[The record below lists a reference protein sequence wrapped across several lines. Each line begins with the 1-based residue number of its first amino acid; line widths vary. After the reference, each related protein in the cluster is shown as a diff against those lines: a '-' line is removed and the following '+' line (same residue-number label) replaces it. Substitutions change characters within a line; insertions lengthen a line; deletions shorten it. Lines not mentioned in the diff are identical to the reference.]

1 MATLGDLVRSSTEA
15 ERKRD
20 FLPIIIGT
28 AKREIKTSNSN
39 NKTRLNLFIL
49 GKPKVCGFCF
59 YMQQKS
65 VKYLLFLV
73 LIFFVSACGGVKK
86 TLRKADTAY
95 ENGEY
100 YEAGE
105 LYKKAY
111 SRISYKDRELRGTT
125 AFKQAECYRL
135 TSNARAEQIYK
146 NAIRNKYPDSIAF
159 FRLGQIQQ
167 KNGKYNEALKSYT
180 TYLEYDPESPQG
192 KFGLK
197 SLELADSLRKNPSR
211 FIIKKEKHF
220 NVGRSSSFSPAFVGE
235 EGNVLIFTSNRKYD
249 KKEKNQKRNSVSGQP
264 NNSLFQVRKNSQGN
278 WEKPEVLEGEVTSK
292 NDEGIASFTSN
303 GQTMYYTR
311 SMTEESKGE
320 GTLIVTSRRSEG
332 SWSDPS
338 AITLYNDSSISVAH
352 PAISPDGSTLYFV
365 SNAPNGEGGKD
376 IYRTKLENGKP
387 GYIENLGTAINT
399 PGDEMFPSFHPDG
412 TLYFSSNG
420 HPGMGGLDIFKAEE
434 ITLPD
439 STKTWKVE
447 NIGSPINSNGDDFG
461 ITFSGNPESGQ
472 KDVGFFSSNRN
483 ETRGY
488 DAIWSFVLP
497 ELEYFLEGKILARN
511 GNPIPTG
518 RINIVG
524 NDGETAK
531 IFAKGDGS
539 YRFKLKKGVNYQLQA
554 SADEYLNERD
564 SISTHVV
571 NERESQ
577 TFIRNFSL
585 IPTFS
590 SVKLDNIYYD
600 FDKATLRPESKEGL
614 DALIGMMNEN
624 PHITIEMSAH
634 TDYKGNNEY
643 NRILSYERAQS
654 VIDYLI
660 EAGIDG
666 ARLSAV
672 GYGEVKPF
680 VIDTKHNQL
689 FGFLSIGTELT
700 EEYILSLPEEEQE
713 VANQINRRTEFKIVS
728 TTYNIQ

>member
-1 MATLGDLVRSSTEA
+1 MH
-15 ERKRD
+15 
-20 FLPIIIGT
+20 
-28 AKREIKTSNSN
+28 
-39 NKTRLNLFIL
+39 
-49 GKPKVCGFCF
+49 
-59 YMQQKS
+59 QKS
-65 VKYLLFLV
+65 ITYFLFFLV
-73 LIFFVSACGGVKK
+73 IFTFSACGGVKK
-86 TLRKADTAY
+86 TLRKADTNY

-100 YEAGE
+100 YAAGE

-111 SRISYKDRELRGTT
+111 SRISYKDRELRGET

-135 TSNARAEQIYK
+135 TNNARAEQVYR

-159 FRLGQIQQ
+159 FRLGQVQQ
-167 KNGKYNEALKSYT
+167 KNGKYNDALKSYT
-180 TYLEYDPESPQG
+180 TYLEYDPESAQG
-192 KFGLK
+192 KFGLE
-197 SLELADSLRKNPSR
+197 SLKLADSLRNNPSR

-220 NVGRSSSFSPAFVGE
+220 NAGRSSSFSPAFVGND
-235 EGNVLIFTSNRKYD
+235 GDILIFTSNRRYD
-249 KKEKNQKRNSVSGQP
+249 KKEKTQKRNSVSGQP
-264 NNSLFQVRKNSQGN
+264 NNSLFQVRKNSKGN
-278 WEKPEVLEGEVTSK
+278 WEKPEIIEGEVNSK

-311 SMTEESKGE
+311 SMTEDCKGE
-320 GTLIVTSRRSEG
+320 GTLIVSSRRSEA
-332 SWSDPS
+332 SWSDPAS
-338 AITLYNDSSISVAH
+338 ITLYNDSSISVAH
-352 PAISPDGSTLYFV
+352 PAISPDGGTLYFV
-365 SNAPNGEGGKD
+365 SDAPNGEGGKD

-387 GYIENLGTAINT
+387 TYIENLGPAINT

-461 ITFSGNPESGQ
+461 ITFSAKPESGQ
-472 KDVGFFSSNRN
+472 KEMGFFSSNRN
-483 ETRGY
+483 EIRGY

-511 GNPIPTG
+511 GNPVKSA

-524 NDGETAK
+524 DDGETAK

-564 SISTHVV
+564 SVSTHVV
-571 NERESQ
+571 NERESE

-614 DALIGMMNEN
+614 DALIAMMNEN

-660 EAGIDG
+660 DAGIDG

-672 GYGEVKPF
+672 GYGEIKPF
-680 VIDTKHNQL
+680 IIDTKHNQL
-689 FGFLSIGTELT
+689 FEFLAVGTELT

-713 VANQINRRTEFKIVS
+713 IANQINRRTEFKIVS
-728 TTYNIQ
+728 TTYNVY